1 MRADR
6 QVSYGEKSLTRKSA
20 ENPHYPH
27 CIRTPIKEELPS
39 AKETVQ
45 Q

>member
-6 QVSYGEKSLTRKSA
+6 QVPYEKSSYTQDF
-20 ENPHYPH
+20 EFNPHYPH
-27 CIRTPIKEELPS
+27 CIRLPIKGELLS

>member
-6 QVSYGEKSLTRKSA
+6 QVPQGKSSNTQDF
-20 ENPHYPH
+20 EFNPHYPH
-27 CIRTPIKEELPS
+27 CIKLPIRVELPS
-39 AKETVQ
+39 AKETIQ

>member
-6 QVSYGEKSLTRKSA
+6 QVPQEKSSNTQDF
-20 ENPHYPH
+20 EFNPHYPH
-27 CIRTPIKEELPS
+27 CIRTPIKEEHPS

>member
-6 QVSYGEKSLTRKSA
+6 QVPYGEMSLARKSA

-27 CIRTPIKEELPS
+27 CIRTSIKEELPS
-39 AKETVQ
+39 AKETIQ
-45 Q
+45 H